1 MLSSDRLFPVV
12 PQCCLTVCPLWSAVR
27 TSSVLLLLGVGT
39 LVCCRLYARYSG
51 GSGAGGAGGGDGD
64 SGWRRLLRTLLGTD
78 WSAPPTIIEDEDDL
92 TPDDDI
98 QVSPAPPPTPVVTGR

>member
-1 MLSSDRLFPVV
+1 MPADASPLSTSP
-12 PQCCLTVCPLWSAVR
+12 VR
-27 TSSVLLLLGVGT
+27 TSGVLLLLGVGT

-51 GSGAGGAGGGDGD
+51 GGGGGGGDGDGD

-78 WSAPPTIIEDEDDL
+78 WSQPSSIIEDEDDI

-98 QVSPAPPPTPVVTGR
+98 QVSPE